1 MTSRL
6 AVAAKLNLD
15 MNKLPSQDQN
25 VHELDLE
32 VLEKL
37 PLGTRTIELLNT
49 VAREFAHHLSENNL
63 SFTWES
69 IDAYLDD
76 LASNSQP
83 SLKPATLNSKRYAL
97 KKLLL
102 SQPSMAHPSSQA
114 AIEQAFK
121 TIKRNQVDLRV
132 HETEYLEAKEVQQIV
147 DLCLSGKD
155 RQVRVGIIVA
165 ALFETGCRV
174 SELINIRLE
183 DCQIG
188 EQLSIRILGKG
199 KKERLVFMRSK
210 TFNRARTF
218 FGGKTYLFESE
229 KGTPIFRNNIFR
241 SIQRMSRRA
250 GINKTVHPHT
260 LRHSCAMH
268 LIKVRDL
275 NPKAVSE
282 YLGHSDVAI
291 TLKAYIHDMPSY
303 DEVLG
308 L

>member
-1 MTSRL
+1 MNQLLHQDHT
-6 AVAAKLNLD
+6 VLD
-15 MNKLPSQDQN
+15 
-25 VHELDLE
+25 LDLE
-32 VLEKL
+32 VLNNL
-37 PLGTRTIELLNT
+37 SLGSRTIELLST
-49 VAREFAHHLSENNL
+49 VAREFKLFLNESKRPFN
-63 SFTWES
+63 WES
-69 IDAYLDD
+69 IEAYLTSLVDH
-76 LASNSQP
+76 NQP

-121 TIKRNQVDLRV
+121 SIKRNQIDLRV
-132 HETEYLEAKEVQQIV
+132 HEAEYLDADEVQQIV

-155 RQVRVGIIVA
+155 RQVRVGILIA

-183 DCQIG
+183 DCNLG

-199 KKERLVFMRSK
+199 KKERLVFMHNK

-229 KGTPIFRNNIFR
+229 NGTPIFRNNIFR

-250 GINKTVHPHT
+250 GISKTVHPHT
-260 LRHSCAMH
+260 LRHSCAMY
-268 LIKVRDL
+268 LIKVRKL